1 MKELDDYIDQDE
13 LNFVDDAAIRI
24 MQTILTTVKDLKNVD
39 AEEREVMSITAFETA
54 HQMLKVRRL
63 YVQENANLEDEG

>member
-13 LNFVDDAAIRI
+13 LNFVDDAAIAI
-24 MQTILTTVKDLKNVD
+24 MQTVLTTVKDLKNVG
-39 AEEREVMSITAFETA
+39 AHEREAMAITAFETA

-63 YVQENANLEDEG
+63 YVNENANLEDEG

>member
-39 AEEREVMSITAFETA
+39 AEEREAMSITAFETA